1 MTEKFR
7 IAAEIAAAPLPWG
20 ASRTMV
26 DPEFDRGPES
36 RRAGGVLRSRCRRMR
51 STGTPQQEEVI
62 YVVDGRVEQWVDRE
76 TRELGPG
83 DMAFI
88 PAGVVHASY
97 NVGDGVAKILAIFGP
112 SVGTGFTTEEVAH
125 EAPWNSLRG

>member
-7 IAAEIAAAPLPWG
+7 IADEIAAAPLPWG
-20 ASRTMV
+20 QSRTMV
-26 DPEFDRGPES
+26 DPG
-36 RRAGGVLRSRCRRMR
+36 
-51 STGTPQQEEVI
+51 STGGRNLVVLEASFNPGSAHAFHRHPQQEEVI
-62 YVVDGRVEQWVDRE
+62 YVVEGRVEQWVDRE

-97 NVGDGVAKILAIFGP
+97 NVGEGVAKILAIFGP

-125 EAPWNSLRG
+125 EAPWNTLRG